1 MKRYILFAGC
11 NGVGKST
18 LYQTNDLFR
27 NMPRVNMDEIVRE
40 FGSWQNEAD
49 AFKAGKIA
57 IGKIR
62 KYFED
67 GESFNQEVTLC
78 GNSVWSNIVRARELG
93 YQIEMYYVGVDSV
106 DIAKVR
112 IASRVLKGGHGIPDA
127 DVERRFS
134 ESIKNLPR
142 AIELCDI
149 VEIFDNTEAFGHM
162 EHLCIIGL
170 NLYRLVFDRNVC
182 SQTSYNK
189 CNKQ

>member
-40 FGSWQNEAD
+40 FGSWRNEAD

-62 KYFED
+62 KYFEN

-106 DIAKVR
+106 NIAKAR
-112 IASRVLKGGHGIPDA
+112 IESRVLKGGHGIPDA

-149 VEIFDNTEAFGHM
+149 VEIFDNTDSFERVARYEQG
-162 EHLCIIGL
+162 
-170 NLYRLVFDRNVC
+170 
-182 SQTSYNK
+182 K
-189 CNKQ
+189 CVLKVGSCPLWVP

>member
-1 MKRYILFAGC
+1 
-11 NGVGKST
+11 
-18 LYQTNDLFR
+18 
-27 NMPRVNMDEIVRE
+27 MDEIVRE
-40 FGSWQNEAD
+40 FGSWRNEAD

-57 IGKIR
+57 VGTIR

-134 ESIKNLPR
+134 ESIRNLPK
-142 AIELCDI
+142 AIVNGSGFGVEYIEPDYNPDGNVDI
-149 VEIFDNTEAFGHM
+149 GPIEIE
-162 EHLCIIGL
+162 
-170 NLYRLVFDRNVC
+170 
-182 SQTSYNK
+182 
-189 CNKQ
+189 

>member
-40 FGSWQNEAD
+40 FGSWKNAAD
-49 AFKAGKIA
+49 TFKAGKIA
-57 IGKIR
+57 VRKITE
-62 KYFED
+62 YFEE
-67 GESFNQEVTLC
+67 GASFNHEVTLC
-78 GNSVWSNIVRARELG
+78 GNSVWSNIIRARKLG

-106 DIAKVR
+106 DIAKAR

-134 ESIKNLPR
+134 ESIRNLPK

-149 VEIFDNTEAFGHM
+149 VEVYDNSDSFERIARYERG
-162 EHLCIIGL
+162 
-170 NLYRLVFDRNVC
+170 
-182 SQTSYNK
+182 K
-189 CNKQ
+189 CVLKIDACPSWLP

>member
-40 FGSWQNEAD
+40 FGSWRNEAD

-62 KYFED
+62 KYFEN

-106 DIAKVR
+106 DIAKAR
-112 IASRVLKGGHGIPDA
+112 IESRVLKGGHGIPDA

-149 VEIFDNTEAFGHM
+149 VEIFDNTESFERVARYENG
-162 EHLCIIGL
+162 
-170 NLYRLVFDRNVC
+170 
-182 SQTSYNK
+182 K
-189 CNKQ
+189 CVLKVDSCPSWVP

>member
-18 LYQTNDLFR
+18 LYQTNDMFQ

-40 FGSWQNEAD
+40 FGSWKNEAD

-57 IGKIR
+57 IRKIA
-62 KYFED
+62 KYFDEGD
-67 GESFNQEVTLC
+67 SFNQEVTLC
-78 GNSVWSNIVRARELG
+78 GNSVWNNILRARKLG
-93 YQIEMYYVGVDSV
+93 YQIELSYVGVDSV
-106 DIAKVR
+106 DIAKTR
-112 IASRVLKGGHGIPDA
+112 IASRVQKGGHGIPDA

-149 VEIFDNTEAFGHM
+149 VEIYDNTDAFVRVARY
-162 EHLCIIGL
+162 EHG
-170 NLYRLVFDRNVC
+170 
-182 SQTSYNK
+182 K
-189 CNKQ
+189 CVLKVNPSPSWVP